1 MQVQCPAGKMQR
13 QTKKGQ
19 STPSVIEK
27 VSVLSPE
34 SLPVK
39 AFPFGGF
46 SL

>member
-1 MQVQCPAGKMQR
+1 MQVQYPPGKILR
-13 QTKKGQ
+13 RPKKGQ
-19 STPSVIEK
+19 STPSVFEK